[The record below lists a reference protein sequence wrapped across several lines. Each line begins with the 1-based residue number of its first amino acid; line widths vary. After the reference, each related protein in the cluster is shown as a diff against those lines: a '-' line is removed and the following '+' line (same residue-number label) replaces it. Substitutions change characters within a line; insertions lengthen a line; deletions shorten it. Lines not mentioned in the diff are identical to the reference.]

1 MWQEESMNLYWI
13 ITLGLLAHFVLALFA
28 CLTVKDS
35 FSLTVQRKKSY
46 YFLALLLPL
55 LGSILAF
62 RKVSKSKS
70 SSNAYSSGVYIGGES
85 SDCSGSD
92 GGGGE

>member
-1 MWQEESMNLYWI
+1 MNLYWF

-28 CLTVKDS
+28 CLAVKDS
-35 FSLTVQRKKSY
+35 FKLSAHRKKGY
-46 YFLALLLPL
+46 YFLSLLLPL
-55 LGSILAF
+55 FGAIIAF
-62 RKVSKSKS
+62 KKVAQNKS
-70 SSNAYSSGVYIGGES
+70 SSNSHNSGVYIGGES

>member
-1 MWQEESMNLYWI
+1 MNLWWI

-28 CLTVKDS
+28 CLSVKDS
-35 FSLTVQRKKSY
+35 FSLPAQRKKGY

-55 LGSILAF
+55 LGSLIAF
-62 RKVSKSKS
+62 KKVTQSKS
-70 SSNAYSSGVYIGGES
+70 SRHSHSSGVDIGGES